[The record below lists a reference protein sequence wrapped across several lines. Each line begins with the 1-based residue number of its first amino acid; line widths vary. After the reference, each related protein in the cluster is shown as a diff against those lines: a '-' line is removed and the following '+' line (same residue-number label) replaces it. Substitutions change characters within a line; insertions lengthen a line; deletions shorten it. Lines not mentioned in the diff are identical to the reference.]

1 LIDVDMAQ
9 LSLAQQL
16 MQRQSEHADAI
27 GKHLDQFARMTAS
40 ELGLILMLFKP
51 IGDAIVDAGI
61 GATELSH
68 NASALGAE
76 RMGQTVEAYQDAE
89 RRVHELLSQ
98 VNQMLTGH
106 KLPPYKAPTMPT
118 LGGALDSAPS
128 RYGEPDGNVFN
139 QAFWDGYSAAE
150 WADETGGR
158 IGDRVRSG
166 VSASREVVETSDARS
181 YLPRPQGEDPEIE
194 SIRWSAGPIFGGVDW
209 IWEELFG
216 YSLIEEITKPFVGD
230 WERMREASQAWTHAG
245 DALTAISQNYMG
257 LLPPLAVWQGKG
269 SEMFLAAA
277 GVVSQAHTVAAA
289 PTGTISLALKG
300 LIFACKQAVSLILG
314 YLQQL
319 SYDLLIMAGM
329 AAVPV
334 AGWLVDA
341 AVGAVKIMEWIAQA
355 RKMYKMINMIYDLVS
370 AMVGNISTTVD
381 AALRMSDLYEGI
393 VRAGAVRVGA

>member
-1 LIDVDMAQ
+1 MIDVDMAQ

-89 RRVHELLSQ
+89 RQVHELLSQ

-181 YLPRPQGEDPEIE
+181 YLPRRQGEDPEIE

-269 SEMFLAAA
+269 SEIFLAAA
-277 GVVSQAHTVAAA
+277 GVVSQAHKQLTV
-289 PTGTISLALKG
+289 
-300 LIFACKQAVSLILG
+300 
-314 YLQQL
+314 
-319 SYDLLIMAGM
+319 
-329 AAVPV
+329 
-334 AGWLVDA
+334 
-341 AVGAVKIMEWIAQA
+341 
-355 RKMYKMINMIYDLVS
+355 
-370 AMVGNISTTVD
+370 
-381 AALRMSDLYEGI
+381 I
-393 VRAGAVRVGA
+393 VRAIGQFPVNGKVVVRTPGGAEHTVTLRRGTATFTAPWVYAGKRTYYLEYLGSRNVRAGKVIREIVVR

>member
-1 LIDVDMAQ
+1 MSLVVCRGAAAPSSITHGVQRASSKVEDLGLTIAQRVDHVDSCTGHATFHQ
-9 LSLAQQL
+9 LS
-16 MQRQSEHADAI
+16 R
-27 GKHLDQFARMTAS
+27 
-40 ELGLILMLFKP
+40 
-51 IGDAIVDAGI
+51 
-61 GATELSH
+61 
-68 NASALGAE
+68 
-76 RMGQTVEAYQDAE
+76 
-89 RRVHELLSQ
+89 ELLSQ

-289 PTGTISLALKG
+289 P
-300 LIFACKQAVSLILG
+300 
-314 YLQQL
+314 
-319 SYDLLIMAGM
+319 
-329 AAVPV
+329 
-334 AGWLVDA
+334 
-341 AVGAVKIMEWIAQA
+341 
-355 RKMYKMINMIYDLVS
+355 N
-370 AMVGNISTTVD
+370 
-381 AALRMSDLYEGI
+381 AALIHPGVMKYLKE
-393 VRAGAVRVGA
+393 AGAAK